1 MGVRLL
7 FIDQVQMYIHLNV
20 TCSIP

>member
-7 FIDQVQMYIHLNV
+7 FIDQVQIHLNV